1 MPRITI
7 PQKNLS
13 IDAPTGSQLMQ
24 VLLDHQIPVASSC
37 KGDGICSKCAMTV
50 TPQGSPSKLEIETL
64 QRNKKDLTLRL
75 SCQIKVDED
84 LTVSTT
90 YW

>member
-1 MPRITI
+1 MPRIII

-50 TPQGSPSKLEIETL
+50 APQGNHNQLEIETL

-75 SCQIKVDED
+75 SCQVKIDQD

>member
-24 VLLDHQIPVASSC
+24 VLLDHQVPVASSC
-37 KGDGICSKCAMTV
+37 KGDGICSKCAMSV
-50 TPQGSPSKLEIETL
+50 SPKGNPSQQEIETL
-64 QRNKKDLTLRL
+64 QRNKKDRTLRL
-75 SCQIKVDED
+75 SCQVVVDQD

>member
-50 TPQGSPSKLEIETL
+50 NPQGSHGLQEIETL
-64 QRNKKDLTLRL
+64 KRNKKDLTLRL
-75 SCQIKVDED
+75 SCQIETDQD

>member
-7 PQKNLS
+7 PQKNLI
-13 IDAPTGSQLMQ
+13 IDAPPGSQLMQ

-37 KGDGICSKCAMTV
+37 KGEGICSKCAMTV
-50 TPQGSPSKLEIETL
+50 SPIGHHTTLEIETL
-64 QRNKKDLTLRL
+64 QRNKKDLNMRL
-75 SCQIKVDED
+75 SCQIEIDQD

>member
-1 MPRITI
+1 MPIITI

-50 TPQGSPSKLEIETL
+50 TPQGRHNQQEIETL

-75 SCQIKVDED
+75 SCQIEVDQD